1 LTKLFF
7 VSRGGK
13 ISPLH
18 QTDPSGTLLKP
29 WNAGFVGMEW
39 VIDDLTKSEVQQ
51 GQWTMVP
58 DIQTVSLQGFFSVP
72 AESALTI
79 LTLILAERRG

>member
-1 LTKLFF
+1 M
-7 VSRGGK
+7 
-13 ISPLH
+13 ISSVEGENIAPLH
-18 QTDPSGTLLKP
+18 QADPSGTLLKP

-58 DIQTVSLQGFFSVP
+58 DIQTVPLQGFFSVP

-79 LTLILAERRG
+79 LTLILTERRG